1 MPKHRRAQF
10 ALAATT
16 ATALITLALPKTSLA
31 QAVAAGSHRASLP
44 VTSITLYRSGVG
56 YFERDGSVKSGD
68 CVQLR
73 FANDEINDMLKSMV
87 ILDPEQALESVS
99 YESKEPLS
107 RQLASFGIDLADNPT
122 LSGLLGRLRGTRVSI
137 VTPDGK
143 VDGAILGAETRQK
156 AQGNAQ
162 QPLNVPF
169 LNVVSDKGI
178 ISVDLTTAVSVALDD
193 QSLNAELM
201 KALAALASH
210 TTDRFKTVEITFGG
224 KSARQ
229 VIVAYVNEMPIW
241 KTSYRI
247 VLRDDKSASEKPL
260 IQGWAI
266 VENTTDDD
274 WTDVALAL
282 VASQPVSFE
291 MDLAQSLHITRPELP
306 VPMVAGAAP
315 RIYQDGDAFAAG
327 RELQADARKARSVAP
342 SAPPPPASKIMADAA
357 GDPRG
362 GGFGGG
368 SGGAP
373 MRVGRSR
380 GSRDEAGELGIDR
393 GSLFG
398 SGTAGQAEGQS
409 VGEAFQY
416 SLKNPISIARQK
428 SAMLPILTSP
438 IEARRVSIYNAND
451 GIEHPMRGLEVKNT
465 TGLQLI
471 PGPIAVYDS
480 EAYAGDAEVGYMTLN
495 DTRLLAYAVDLAV
508 SSAVQDEDTSTVSR
522 LRIVEGT
529 IEQTSQQI
537 HKLSYAFNNKDA
549 TKARTI
555 LVEVDKLED
564 WTLAEP
570 KKPAAE
576 TAGLYRFEVEL
587 EAGAK
592 GTLTVLQEHTDRQH
606 LGVVGY
612 DMPTLLAYAKDGKA
626 SPAVVEAVKKAASL
640 QAEINATNHRL
651 AMLEQERQGIDADQ
665 TRIRENMRSI
675 EHASEVYRRY
685 LAKFGEQETRL
696 EAIRA
701 ESDKERGTH
710 NSQQQALNDYV
721 RSLDIN

>member
-10 ALAATT
+10 ALAVTA

-68 CVQLR
+68 SVQLR

-122 LSGLLGRLRGTRVSI
+122 LSGLLGRLRGTRVTI

-162 QPLNVPF
+162 QPLSVPF

-178 ISVDLTTAVSVALDD
+178 MSVDLTTAVSVSLDD

-274 WTDVALAL
+274 WTDVDLAL

-315 RIYQDGDAFAAG
+315 RIYQDGDAFAARG
-327 RELQADARKARSVAP
+327 ELQADARTARSPAP
-342 SAPPPPASKIMADAA
+342 GSPPPPAAKMMADAA

-368 SGGAP
+368 SVGAP
-373 MRVGRSR
+373 MRGRNSPAAA
-380 GSRDEAGELGIDR
+380 EELGIDR

-471 PGPIAVYDS
+471 PGPIAVYDG

-522 LRIVEGT
+522 LRIVDGT

-537 HKLSYAFNNKDA
+537 HKISYAFNNKDA

-570 KKPAAE
+570 KTPAAE
-576 TAGLYRFEVEL
+576 TANLYRFEVEL
-587 EAGAK
+587 KAGAK
-592 GTLTVLQEHTDRQH
+592 GTLTVSQEHTDRQH

-701 ESDKERGTH
+701 ESDKARGTL
-710 NSQQQALNDYV
+710 NSQEQALNDYV

>member
-1 MPKHRRAQF
+1 MPKTLNTAHAIV
-10 ALAATT
+10 ATSAA
-16 ATALITLALPKTSLA
+16 ALITLALPCTTLA
-31 QAVAAGSHRASLP
+31 QVVAAGSQHASLP

-56 YFERDGSVKSGD
+56 YFERNGSVKSGD
-68 CVQLR
+68 SVQLR

-122 LSGLLGRLRGTRVSI
+122 LSGLLGRLRGTRISI

-143 VDGAILGAETRQK
+143 VEGAILGAESRQR
-156 AQGNAQ
+156 ALGNAQ

-169 LNVVSDKGI
+169 INVVSDKGI
-178 ISVDLTTAVSVALDD
+178 ISVDLTTAVSVTLDNPA
-193 QSLNAELM
+193 LNAELM
-201 KALAALASH
+201 KALAALAAH

-241 KTSYRI
+241 KTSYRV
-247 VLRDDKSASEKPL
+247 VLRDDKSSKEKPL

-274 WTDVALAL
+274 WTDVDLAL

-315 RIYQDGDAFAAG
+315 RMYQDGDAFAAG
-327 RELQADARKARSVAP
+327 RELQADARKARPGS
-342 SAPPPPASKIMADAA
+342 PPPPTSARMADAKMMASDEA
-357 GDPRG
+357 GG
-362 GGFGGG
+362 LAGGG

-373 MRVGRSR
+373 MRGRSHL
-380 GSRDEAGELGIDR
+380 GELGIDR
-393 GSLFG
+393 GGLFG

-438 IEARRVSIYNAND
+438 IEARRVSIFNAND
-451 GIEHPMRGLEVKNT
+451 LSEHPMRGLELKNT

-471 PGPIAVYDS
+471 PGPIAVYDG

-495 DTRLLAYAVDLAV
+495 DTRLIAYAVDLAV

-522 LRIVEGT
+522 LRIVDGA

-537 HKLSYAFNNKDA
+537 HKVAYAFNNKDE

-555 LVEVDKLED
+555 LVEVPKLDD

-570 KKPAAE
+570 KTTAAE
-576 TAGLYRFEVEL
+576 TADLYRFEVEL
-587 EAGAK
+587 APGEK
-592 GTLTVLQEHTDRQH
+592 GTLAVSQEHTDRQH

-626 SPAVVEAVKKAASL
+626 SPAVVEAVKKAAAMQS
-640 QAEINATNHRL
+640 EINATNHRL
-651 AMLEQERQGIDADQ
+651 ALLEQERQGIDADQ
-665 TRIRENMRSI
+665 SRIRQNMNSI
-675 EHASEVYRRY
+675 DHASEVYRRY

-701 ESDKERGTH
+701 ESEKERGTL

-721 RSLDIN
+721 RSLDVS